1 METTVVKGFKVLEAL
16 ARSPGSRTLTDLAA
30 ECGMSKSNVHRLLG
44 TLEECGYVGR
54 DADTRTYKATLRLWE
69 LGVRVYSRL
78 DLRTYAVRHLREL
91 ARVTEETTHLSVFDG
106 EGVLYLDTVDG
117 IHAVRTYVNVGDRA
131 PAYCSSTGKA
141 ILAYLP
147 EETIRRVSSD
157 LKPFTE
163 NTVRTAAQLRSDLE
177 LIRQR
182 GYAET
187 HGEYRAGV
195 LGFSAAIRTPSGEPI
210 GAIGVAGPEERMQQ
224 RDIEATIQA
233 VLTAARRIET
243 DLGFGPMQ
251 SFGEAPPASPK
262 KAAAKPAA
270 AKPAA
275 AKPRGKAATAG

>member
-30 ECGMSKSNVHRLLG
+30 ECGMSKSNVHRLLR

-54 DADTRTYKATLRLWE
+54 DVDARTYRATLRLWE

-91 ARVTEETTHLSVFDG
+91 AELTEETTHLSVFDG
-106 EGVLYLDTVDG
+106 EGVLYLDKVDG

-147 EETIRRVSSD
+147 DETIRRVSSD

-163 NTVRTAAQLRSDLE
+163 NTVRTPAQLRADLE

-182 GYAET
+182 GYSET
-187 HGEYRAGV
+187 RGEYRPGV
-195 LGFSAAIRTPSGEPI
+195 LGFSAAIRSPSGEPL
-210 GAIGVAGPEERMQQ
+210 GAIGVAGPEERMQL
-224 RDIEATIQA
+224 RDLDATIAA
-233 VLTAARRIET
+233 VLTAARRIEA
-243 DLGFGPMQ
+243 DLGFGPTP
-251 SFGEAPPASPK
+251 SLGETEPV
-262 KAAAKPAA
+262 KAAAKST
-270 AKPAA
+270 
-275 AKPRGKAATAG
+275 AKPRRKAAAE

>member
-16 ARSPGSRTLTDLAA
+16 ARSPGNRTLTDLAA

-78 DLRTYAVRHLREL
+78 DLTTYAARHLREL
-91 ARVTEETTHLSVFDG
+91 ALVTEETTHLSVFDG
-106 EGVLYLDTVDG
+106 EGVLYLDKVDG

-147 EETIRRVSSD
+147 DETIRRVSSD
-157 LKPFTE
+157 LRPFTE
-163 NTVRTAAQLRSDLE
+163 NTVRTPAQLRADLE

-182 GYAET
+182 GYSET
-187 HGEYRAGV
+187 RGEYRAGV
-195 LGFSAAIRTPSGEPI
+195 LGFSAAIRSPSGQPL
-210 GAIGVAGPEERMQQ
+210 GAIGVAGPEERMRL
-224 RDIEATIQA
+224 RDVDATIQA
-233 VLTAARRIET
+233 VLTAARRIEA
-243 DLGFGPMQ
+243 DLGFGPI
-251 SFGEAPPASPK
+251 PALDETPKIDAKPSPAK
-262 KAAAKPAA
+262 PRRKAAAVE
-270 AKPAA
+270 
-275 AKPRGKAATAG
+275 